1 MTPAQYEQRLKR
13 EKTARQAAERLLEQK
28 SAELF
33 EANQE
38 LAQLADGLTEDFES
52 ARQDYFAEKS
62 KAENLVSQTGQI
74 QRDLVRANHA
84 TFQAERR
91 LWGAVEVIRDAFAL
105 FDGDDKLIAA
115 NAAYSTF
122 LTRMSDQVVP
132 GIGYEHLLGLLAD
145 SGMVHFEGLTA
156 KAWLADMMVWHHQA
170 DQKARIIHLKGDH
183 WLEANERRTP
193 DGDTVSLVID
203 ITQIKRRE
211 KDLTQA
217 RAEAEAASRAKS
229 AFLANMSHE
238 IRTPMNGVVGM
249 ADLLCETP
257 LNDEQL
263 LFAETIRN
271 SGEALLGIINDV
283 LDYSKIEA
291 GKLEICPENFNL
303 ERCVHD
309 VVTLLQPKARE
320 KGLNLVIDYDM
331 FMPSVFLGDA
341 GRIRQILT
349 NLIGNAVKFTE
360 AGYVLIRVV
369 GLQTSED
376 VQEIHIAVEDSG
388 IGIAAAELV
397 HVFGEFSQVDE
408 DSTRKFEGTGLGL
421 AITKR
426 LVELMAGAIWA
437 DSTPGGGSCFGFRVD
452 LPIVEAAT
460 CSLDQP
466 SPALKHALVVDD
478 LAINRAI
485 LERQLG
491 LLGLTVSAVASV
503 DAALALFDG
512 QPPSGTKPG
521 IDVVLTDHQMPG
533 KNGVDLARA
542 LQARGISVPVFLLSS
557 NVAAPVAAMAEGLF
571 TSYLRKPILRRE
583 LCDCLSQTP
592 IKPVPAPMPEPEV
605 AAPSLPLLNALVV
618 EDNRTNRLLISIIMR
633 DMNLELTFAKNGH
646 EAVDMFLAGQFDTV
660 FMDISMPEM
669 DGIEATRLIREYEQ
683 DHGLP
688 SVPITAMTA
697 HAMDGDAERFRAA
710 GMDHYL
716 TKPLKKA
723 VLAAKVE
730 EIAARFGV
738 AQAADKKNGA

>member
-1 MTPAQYEQRLKR
+1 LR
-13 EKTARQAAERLLEQK
+13 
-28 SAELF
+28 
-33 EANQE
+33 
-38 LAQLADGLTEDFES
+38 
-52 ARQDYFAEKS
+52 
-62 KAENLVSQTGQI
+62 
-74 QRDLVRANHA
+74 
-84 TFQAERR
+84 
-91 LWGAVEVIRDAFAL
+91 
-105 FDGDDKLIAA
+105 
-115 NAAYSTF
+115 
-122 LTRMSDQVVP
+122 
-132 GIGYEHLLGLLAD
+132 
-145 SGMVHFEGLTA
+145 
-156 KAWLADMMVWHHQA
+156 
-170 DQKARIIHLKGDH
+170 
-183 WLEANERRTP
+183 
-193 DGDTVSLVID
+193 
-203 ITQIKRRE
+203 
-211 KDLTQA
+211 
-217 RAEAEAASRAKS
+217 
-229 AFLANMSHE
+229 
-238 IRTPMNGVVGM
+238 
-249 ADLLCETP
+249 
-257 LNDEQL
+257 
-263 LFAETIRN
+263 
-271 SGEALLGIINDV
+271 
-283 LDYSKIEA
+283 
-291 GKLEICPENFNL
+291 
-303 ERCVHD
+303 
-309 VVTLLQPKARE
+309 
-320 KGLNLVIDYDM
+320 
-331 FMPSVFLGDA
+331 
-341 GRIRQILT
+341 
-349 NLIGNAVKFTE
+349 
-360 AGYVLIRVV
+360 
-369 GLQTSED
+369 
-376 VQEIHIAVEDSG
+376 
-388 IGIAAAELV
+388 
-397 HVFGEFSQVDE
+397 
-408 DSTRKFEGTGLGL
+408 
-421 AITKR
+421 
-426 LVELMAGAIWA
+426 
-437 DSTPGGGSCFGFRVD
+437 
-452 LPIVEAAT
+452 
-460 CSLDQP
+460 
-466 SPALKHALVVDD
+466 
-478 LAINRAI
+478 
-485 LERQLG
+485 LG